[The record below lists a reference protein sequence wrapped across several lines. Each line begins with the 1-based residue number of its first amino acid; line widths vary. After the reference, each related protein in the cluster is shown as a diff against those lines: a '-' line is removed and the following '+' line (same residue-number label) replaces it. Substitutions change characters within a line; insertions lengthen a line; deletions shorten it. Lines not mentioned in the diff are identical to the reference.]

1 MDKPLDRTKIT
12 SAIVRKALGR
22 SNMSNI
28 AVARECKISIS
39 QVRTFRAG
47 NDMALSTI
55 ERIRV
60 FTLLRKG
67 TF

>member
-12 SAIVRKALGR
+12 PAVVRKALTK

-39 QVRTFRAG
+39 QVRDFRKG
-47 NDMALSTI
+47 DGMALSTM
-55 ERIRV
+55 ERIKVYSLIKR
-60 FTLLRKG
+60 G